1 MFSISIVTD
10 EVIPSGA
17 ENCKYVTIAADE
29 ATCYRALKWLFKG
42 FEYLFIVLRTE

>member
-29 ATCYRALKWLFKG
+29 ATDRALKWLFKG